1 MPIAFVNSVGT
12 TNAGGSTTIVSP
24 VLACSAG
31 NTIIVG
37 VSSYTFGGKRT
48 VSGVTD
54 SAGNSY
60 SRCGSAEGGDANHGQ
75 EVWVAS
81 NISAHAANAIT
92 VTFSASATYRVVAV
106 TQYSGLA
113 ALNVFDAAGAGQLSP
128 VGTSFVTNAATTT
141 QADELC
147 VGFYVNWDSAPAS
160 LSASAPNTIRY
171 AAAGDVAIVDRI
183 VSATGS
189 YSVTLNSPT
198 NSQYYHQL
206 RTFKGAG
213 GGSYSETL
221 ASIVGSLA
229 SAQERQDYTQSAS
242 TLIASGASAA
252 AVLDMIEAVVSLGQG
267 QGSADAAQSYRDQG
281 ATVIVTEALAADQ
294 LIGASA
300 AETLLSVAVSSAQ
313 VGAAQAYV
321 DTVATLAAGV
331 GTQADLA
338 QRLDHIGTVAASIA
352 TLQDRRQLLDN
363 LAIIALAT
371 ASIGEIAAYLEQ
383 VASVA
388 VGSGSLSEVLIGQF
402 VGLYIY
408 VDLAPARSF
417 QDLAAARSAADWAAA
432 RSFTDL
438 ARRRIH

>member
-1 MPIAFVNSVGT
+1 VPIAFVNSGGA

-48 VSGVTD
+48 VSGITD

-147 VGFYVNWDSAPAS
+147 VGFYINWDSAPAS

-171 AAAGDVAIVDRI
+171 AAAGDAAIVDRI

-206 RTFKGAG
+206 RTFKGAAAAG
-213 GGSYSETL
+213 YTETL
-221 ASIVGSLA
+221 ASIIGSLA
-229 SAQERQDYTQSAS
+229 SAQERQDYTQTAS

-252 AVLDMIEAVVSLGQG
+252 AVLDMIEAVVSLGQE
-267 QGSADAAQSYRDQG
+267 QGSAGAAQDYRDQG
-281 ATVIVTEALAADQ
+281 ATVIVSESLAAEQ
-294 LIGASA
+294 LSGA
-300 AETLLSVAVSSAQ
+300 AETLLSVAVSAAQ
-313 VGAAQAYV
+313 VDAAQAYV

-331 GTQADLA
+331 GSQADLA
-338 QRLDHIGTVAASIA
+338 QRLDHIGTVAASIT
-352 TLQDRRQLLDN
+352 TLQDRRHLLDN

-371 ASIGEIAAYLEQ
+371 ASVGEIAAYLEQ

-388 VGSGSLSEVLIGQF
+388 AGSGSLSDVLVGQF
-402 VGLYIY
+402 VGQYIHI
-408 VDLAPARSF
+408 DLAPARSF
-417 QDLAAARSAADWAAA
+417 QDLAAGRSFADWAAP

-438 ARRRIH
+438 ARRRRH